1 MLTYTFRRLL
11 VAIPTLIIIS
21 LIIFLLLDLAPGDP
35 TAQLPLTI
43 PPEVRE
49 QIRQSLGLGEPVHI
63 RYLLWLKQM
72 IWTEPLFYLSEGTG
86 WFAPPDSPRLISWQ
100 TRAPVMD
107 TIFQRLPQ
115 TLMVVGLAYLVGV
128 LIALPIGIISAYKQ
142 YSVFDQAGT
151 FVSMI
156 GFSIPPFFSGVLL
169 IILFSVMM
177 PRESFFWFPSIYDTT
192 LEINSWEA
200 FGQQI
205 RQMVLPVMVLALQ
218 TTAQI
223 SRFMRASMLDNLN
236 QDYVRT
242 ARAKGMTESVVVMRH
257 VLRNSMIPV
266 VTVIALGIPAIF
278 GGAIITE
285 QIFKVNGIGQFLIV
299 SIQASDVPSVQ
310 TLTFIFAVLI
320 VMFNLLADI
329 LYGILDPRIRYD

>member
-1 MLTYTFRRLL
+1 MTDQSDMTYARYLELDTLL
-11 VAIPTLIIIS
+11 DAQHPQSDLDDELLFIIIHQ
-21 LIIFLLLDLAPGDP
+21 
-35 TAQLPLTI
+35 TK
-43 PPEVRE
+43 E
-49 QIRQSLGLGEPVHI
+49 
-63 RYLLWLKQM
+63 LWLKQM
-72 IWTEPLFYLSEGTG
+72 IWSEPMFYLSESVS
-86 WFAPPDSPRLISWQ
+86 WIDAPDEARLISWQ
-100 TRAPVMD
+100 TRAPVLD
-107 TIFQRLPQ
+107 TVFERLPQ
-115 TLMVVGLAYLVGV
+115 TLMVVGLAYVVGV
-128 LIALPIGIISAYKQ
+128 LIALPIGIISAYRQ

-156 GFSIPPFFSGVLL
+156 GFSIPPFFSGVLM
-169 IILFSVMM
+169 IILFTVMM
-177 PRESFFWFPSIYDTT
+177 PNDSFWWFPSIYDTT
-192 LEINSWEA
+192 LVVDSWEA
-200 FGQQI
+200 FGKQI

-242 ARAKGMTESVVVMRH
+242 ARAKGMTESVVVLKH

-266 VTVIALGIPAIF
+266 VTVIALGIPSIF

-299 SIQASDVPSVQ
+299 SIQGSDVPSVQ
-310 TLTFIFAVLI
+310 TITFIFAVLI
-320 VMFNLLADI
+320 VFFNLIADI